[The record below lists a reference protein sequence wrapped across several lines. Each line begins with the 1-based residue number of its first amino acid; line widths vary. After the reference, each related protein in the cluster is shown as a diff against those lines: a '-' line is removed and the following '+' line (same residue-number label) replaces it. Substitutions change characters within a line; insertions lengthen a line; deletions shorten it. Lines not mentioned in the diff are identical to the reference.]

1 MAQNWSESQYV
12 EQLTEAGELR
22 AWINEPAGAA
32 LKMGGTIT
40 MKSHTAGSNPCGVVQ
55 PCGARSTSPRWL
67 SKAAVVRLSIAAL
80 PALAAVVW
88 ASALFFNHSSDFLQ
102 KGGGLEFVMTRH
114 TNREAPAN
122 ATLKQRLVVAYVNL
136 LDRMR
141 KKNPATAL
149 YVPSPIH
156 ACSVHAMLDE
166 CAELSGKRYLIAR
179 EALVVVYFGHTKTL
193 NGAQWVAAFER
204 ALRDNGMLVL
214 SNRGRAIKVVPKT
227 KLDEYRK
234 AGLVS
239 DEDHPM

>member
-1 MAQNWSESQYV
+1 LDQRTGRRSIKDGRHHYDEITHSRV
-12 EQLTEAGELR
+12 EPLR
-22 AWINEPAGAA
+22 RSAA
-32 LKMGGTIT
+32 LRSKEHFPAVAFQGCGGQIE
-40 MKSHTAGSNPCGVVQ
+40 H
-55 PCGARSTSPRWL
+55 RSVT
-67 SKAAVVRLSIAAL
+67 
-80 PALAAVVW
+80 
-88 ASALFFNHSSDFLQ
+88 FNHSSDFLQ